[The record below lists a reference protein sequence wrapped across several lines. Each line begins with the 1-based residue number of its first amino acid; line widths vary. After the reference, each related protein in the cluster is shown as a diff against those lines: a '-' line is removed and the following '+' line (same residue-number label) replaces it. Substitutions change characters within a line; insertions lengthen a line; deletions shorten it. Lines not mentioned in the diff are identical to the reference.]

1 MDTSLPFVTVIEE
14 DKWNNIDFIKEKI
27 EENRIIS
34 LKMREEI
41 REYGV
46 NNFSWQTLIKTYV
59 KNIENM
65 QL

>member
-1 MDTSLPFVTVIEE
+1 LDTSLPFVTVIEE